1 MNPVIYLDNNATTA
15 VDPLVLEAMLPYLQS
30 FYGNP
35 SSMHSFGGQ
44 VGRALNQAR
53 EQVAALLGA
62 DPTEIVFTSGG
73 TEGNTTA
80 IYAALAA
87 QPQKRHI
94 ITTQVEHASVLNV
107 CKHLEKQGY
116 RVTYLSVDEQG
127 CLDLLELEAALTGD
141 TALVS
146 CMAANN
152 ETGVLFPIEAV
163 GSLARSYGAVVH
175 VDAVQ
180 AVGKIPLD
188 LQRLPVDLLTLS
200 GHKLHA
206 PKGIGALYVRRGF
219 RFRSLLLGGHQE
231 RGRRAGTEN
240 VPGIIALGKAAEL
253 AQAHLGIP
261 RSGCCGIAWSRACC
275 SGSRISRLTAT
286 PLSGCPTPPTW
297 ASSSWKGK
305 RSSSG

>member
-15 VDPLVLEAMLPYLQS
+15 VDPLVLEAMLPYLQT

-107 CKHLEKQGY
+107 CKHLENK
-116 RVTYLSVDEQG
+116 
-127 CLDLLELEAALTGD
+127 A
-141 TALVS
+141 TAS
-146 CMAANN
+146 PTSRWM
-152 ETGVLFPIEAV
+152 
-163 GSLARSYGAVVH
+163 S
-175 VDAVQ
+175 
-180 AVGKIPLD
+180 
-188 LQRLPVDLLTLS
+188 
-200 GHKLHA
+200 
-206 PKGIGALYVRRGF
+206 
-219 RFRSLLLGGHQE
+219 
-231 RGRRAGTEN
+231 
-240 VPGIIALGKAAEL
+240 KAAWT
-253 AQAHLGIP
+253 
-261 RSGCCGIAWSRACC
+261 CW
-275 SGSRISRLTAT
+275 
-286 PLSGCPTPPTW
+286 
-297 ASSSWKGK
+297 SWKQP
-305 RSSSG
+305 